1 MKLDQ
6 EALGRNKY
14 ALIKNRRLD
23 EIAKENGGE
32 LPGDLNA
39 ALSTLLEYG
48 ALDRGDSPQT
58 EFFVMRL
65 KDRYA
70 GPALLT
76 YANHAAAGDMEYATG
91 VNKLSKRAGMSHPH
105 CKTPD

>member
-6 EALGRNKY
+6 EAKGRNKY

-23 EIAKENGGE
+23 QLAAENGGE
-32 LPGDLNA
+32 LDPKIA
-39 ALSTLLEYG
+39 HALALLLEQG
-48 ALDRGDSPQT
+48 VLDVGDKPET

-76 YANHAAAGDMEYATG
+76 YANHAAAGDIEYANG
-91 VNKLSKRAGMSHPH
+91 VNRLSKRSGMSHPN